1 MCEFFSKKSRYF
13 LVKQLDQLTEQLLM
27 CEIEVDGESGFGIL
41 AVWSTIIEDLY
52 NPYIVISQCRLDMCF
67 CY

>member
-1 MCEFFSKKSRYF
+1 
-13 LVKQLDQLTEQLLM
+13 M
-27 CEIEVDGESGFGIL
+27 CEIEVDSESGFGIL

-52 NPYIVISQCRLDMCF
+52 NPYIVISQCQVGMCL